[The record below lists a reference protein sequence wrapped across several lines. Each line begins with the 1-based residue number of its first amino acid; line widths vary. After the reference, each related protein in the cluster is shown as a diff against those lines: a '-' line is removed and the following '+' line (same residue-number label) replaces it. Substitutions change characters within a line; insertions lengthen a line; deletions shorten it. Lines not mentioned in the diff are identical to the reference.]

1 MQIISQK
8 LLRVMAAIS
17 AYDKFAKQYTQ
28 YSYSR
33 LPQFELDSFISI
45 ISKKAL
51 ILDVACG
58 PGRDSEYFTNEGFKV
73 IGIDLSK
80 KLIAEAKKRVKSK
93 KAKFKVM
100 DLEKIKLKKNSFDG
114 IWCYNSSVHID
125 RKNIAKVLKRFFD
138 LLKKDGVLFID
149 ILEGKEDKVVK
160 SIEVGNMPRKFSFF
174 GQVETETMMKD
185 IGFYITSI
193 TPVRVDNFT
202 WINIFAK
209 KLS

>member
-1 MQIISQK
+1 M
-8 LLRVMAAIS
+8 VMAAIS

-100 DLEKIKLKKNSFDG
+100 DLEKINLKKNSFDG

-193 TPVRVDNFT
+193 TPARVDNFT

-209 KLS
+209 KLG

>member
-1 MQIISQK
+1 M
-8 LLRVMAAIS
+8 VMAAIS

>member
-1 MQIISQK
+1 
-8 LLRVMAAIS
+8 MAAIS